1 MLLVQILVQTLLKKI
16 SSIVNKKQLFRVFKY
31 FIWKYIVLG
40 LTLNLEKLE

>member
-1 MLLVQILVQTLLKKI
+1 MLLIQTLLKKI
-16 SSIVNKKQLFRVFKY
+16 SSIVNKKQLLRVFKY